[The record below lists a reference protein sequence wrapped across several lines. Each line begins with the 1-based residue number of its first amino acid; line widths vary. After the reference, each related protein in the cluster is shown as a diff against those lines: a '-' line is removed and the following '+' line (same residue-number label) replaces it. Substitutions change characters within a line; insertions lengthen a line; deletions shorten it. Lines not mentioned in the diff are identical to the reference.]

1 VISTTAATT
10 TATTATT
17 TTAATATT
25 TTTTARVFV
34 ALQGRKQITESCLE
48 KLNLAFSS

>member
-1 VISTTAATT
+1 MIASTTSTT
-10 TATTATT
+10 STT
-17 TTAATATT
+17 TTAATA

-48 KLNLAFSS
+48 K

>member
-1 VISTTAATT
+1 MISTTAATT

-25 TTTTARVFV
+25 TTARVFV

-48 KLNLAFSS
+48 K

>member
-10 TATTATT
+10 TATTT
-17 TTAATATT
+17 TTAATA

-48 KLNLAFSS
+48 K